1 VDRDAGAENNE
12 RVSPIRRKFLIL
24 LLTLACQAVHAG
36 DWTICVDSND
46 WGVYTYPDHDGS
58 LQTLVRSAA
67 EQLGSEVHY
76 VAYPWRRCELM
87 AEKGE
92 VDGLLAVPWTALSR
106 NRFVFPMREARADTA
121 EAVAVVDLVF
131 LQRAGGKASWDG
143 QTLHGLTGRV
153 AHVQGYAELGGA
165 LDALGIPTSDD
176 YKSDMLDVRALL
188 SGRINLIAT
197 YADSADLL
205 MTMPDLS
212 GRLARVGP
220 PFARLAYYVA
230 FGKDVYG
237 ARRSEIDAL
246 WREIAGKR
254 HGSGY
259 SGTGAR

>member
-1 VDRDAGAENNE
+1 MRAK
-12 RVSPIRRKFLIL
+12 ILIL
-24 LLTLACQAVHAG
+24 LLALLCQAAHAG

-58 LQTLVRSAA
+58 LQTLMRSAA
-67 EQLGSEVHY
+67 EQLGGEVHF

-106 NRFVFPMREARADTA
+106 DRFVFPMREARADTA
-121 EAVAVVDLVF
+121 QAVSVVDLVF
-131 LQRAGGKASWDG
+131 LQRAGGGASWDG
-143 QTLHGLTGRV
+143 RTLRGLTGRV

-188 SGRINLIAT
+188 AGRTNVIAT
-197 YADSADLL
+197 YAESADLL
-205 MTMPDLS
+205 LTMPDLS

-230 FGKDVYG
+230 FGKEVYE
-237 ARRSEIDAL
+237 ARHAEIDAL
-246 WREIAGKR
+246 WHEIADRR
-254 HGSGY
+254 HGGGY
-259 SGTGAR
+259 SGTGLR